1 MAKPKIDPVRKQLK
15 ARAKEIAQQAPVDD
29 IFGGLGD
36 WDPAPARKMA
46 IARAIAMF
54 EGIKIA
60 KPKPKAAKPKVVKRA
75 PKPKA
80 PPKPK
85 KGKRVGKVNEV
96 CIKSPYTRETQWL
109 PLVAEISEL
118 LTEGW
123 EIVDGDMPVDDAY
136 KFLNFNPE
144 EMQSA

>member
-60 KPKPKAAKPKVVKRA
+60 KPKPKAAKPQVVKRA

-80 PPKPK
+80 APKPK
-85 KGKRVGKVNEV
+85 KGKKVGKVNEV
-96 CIKSPYTRETQWL
+96 CIKSPDTRETQWL

-118 LTEGW
+118 LAEGW

>member
-36 WDPAPARKMA
+36 WDPAPAKKMA
-46 IARAIAMF
+46 IARAIAKL

-80 PPKPK
+80 APKPK
-85 KGKRVGKVNEV
+85 KGKKVGKVNEV

-118 LTEGW
+118 LAEGW
-123 EIVDGDMPVDDAY
+123 EIVDGDVSIDKAY
-136 KFLNFNPE
+136 EFLNFNPE

>member
-1 MAKPKIDPVRKQLK
+1 MAKSKIDPVRKQLK

-118 LTEGW
+118 LAEGW